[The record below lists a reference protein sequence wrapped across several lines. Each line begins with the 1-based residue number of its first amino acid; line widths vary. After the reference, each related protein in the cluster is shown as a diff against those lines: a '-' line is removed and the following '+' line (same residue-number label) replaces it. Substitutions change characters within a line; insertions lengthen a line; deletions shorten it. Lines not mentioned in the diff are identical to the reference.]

1 MSYYIPAKRKLTHK
15 IIPHELGLSGK
26 YNLGYQ
32 IGEASQPKMP
42 DIPETP
48 AAPTIDTAQQDRS
61 QQDRIRR
68 RRGVLAN
75 IYGGAQGGTGSGSS
89 GKAVLGA

>member
-1 MSYYIPAKRKLTHK
+1 VSYYIPAKRKLTHK

-32 IGEASQPKMP
+32 MGAASDPKLP

-61 QQDRIRR
+61 QQDRLRR

-75 IYGGAQGGTGSGSS
+75 IYAGQTTGGGGGGATQ
-89 GKAVLGA
+89 LGA

>member
-1 MSYYIPAKRKLTHK
+1 MSYYIPAKHKLTK
-15 IIPHELGLSGK
+15 QIIPNELGLSGK

-32 IGEASQPKMP
+32 VGAASDPKLPKIP
-42 DIPETP
+42 DTP

-75 IYGGAQGGTGSGSS
+75 IYGGASGGSGG
-89 GKAVLGA
+89 GKAQLGA

>member
-32 IGEASQPKMP
+32 IGAASDPKIPKIP
-42 DIPETP
+42 DTP
-48 AAPTIDTAQQDRS
+48 AAPTIDTAQQERS
-61 QQDRIRR
+61 QQDRLRR

-75 IYGGAQGGTGSGSS
+75 IYAGQSTGSGSG
-89 GKAVLGA
+89 GKAQLGA

>member
-1 MSYYIPAKRKLTHK
+1 MRAVSSYFKPIRKLQDKTSPAFMRK
-15 IIPHELGLSGK
+15 W
-26 YNLGYQ
+26 NNQ
-32 IGEASQPKMP
+32 VDIGRQLNPDLPKMEV
-42 DIPETP
+42 PEIP

-75 IYGGAQGGTGSGSS
+75 IYGGATGAGGS
-89 GKAVLGA
+89 GKAQLGA